1 MGERSSAGRNRVFLV
16 WLGLIIVTCLS
27 FWLGSGHGF
36 SSATA
41 ANIAVVAVAFL
52 KVRCIG
58 LYFME
63 LKDAPRRLRVIF
75 ESYCLGLCA
84 VLIVLLAG

>member
-1 MGERSSAGRNRVFLV
+1 M
-16 WLGLIIVTCLS
+16 
-27 FWLGSGHGF
+27 
-36 SSATA
+36 
-41 ANIAVVAVAFL
+41 VAVAFL
-52 KVRCIG
+52 KVRYIG

-63 LKDAPRRLRVIF
+63 LKDAPRRLPVIF